1 MLIKYLR
8 KGFKNKKKL
17 VDFSTKGLTPPPP
30 RPQWKKILLAKNDLH
45 VVKRI
50 LYDTGRRTV
59 VRWPHKRRQK
69 LEVVSYGEMT
79 PDPPKIEKNNF
90 VCEFQ

>member
-1 MLIKYLR
+1 MVGSQIRNDSGGIKVKVFLYNPLVNFL
-8 KGFKNKKKL
+8 KLNTPALSGKK
-17 VDFSTKGLTPPPP
+17 F
-30 RPQWKKILLAKNDLH
+30 LLAKNDLH
-45 VVKRI
+45 VMKRI

-79 PDPPKIEKNNF
+79 PDPPKN
-90 VCEFQ
+90 

>member
-1 MLIKYLR
+1 MEK
-8 KGFKNKKKL
+8 F
-17 VDFSTKGLTPPPP
+17 
-30 RPQWKKILLAKNDLH
+30 LLAKIDLH

-59 VRWPHKRRQK
+59 ARAPHKRSLK

-79 PDPPKIEKNNF
+79 PEPLKN
-90 VCEFQ
+90 